1 MRSDKMAGSWAVSF
15 GMPSADPNVWR
26 RDIEWTRARLPSG
39 KLLNVSVVG
48 TLQQG
53 WSLDDLA
60 DDYARCAAWAVESGA
75 DCVETNLSCPNV
87 STCDG
92 QLYQNPNEAGIIV
105 RRVRQAIGKTPY
117 VVKIGHLSSSVDARR
132 LLEAIGGW
140 ADALAM
146 TNSVSAKVM
155 AEAGEPLFNG
165 DRRGICGAATR
176 EASLAQVQMFSELLH
191 ETRRALRLIGGGG
204 VAAAEH
210 VRQYLD
216 CGASAVHIATAAMT
230 NPLVGLEIKRHLT
243 TAP

>member
-1 MRSDKMAGSWAVSF
+1 
-15 GMPSADPNVWR
+15 
-26 RDIEWTRARLPSG
+26 
-39 KLLNVSVVG
+39 VVG
-48 TLQQG
+48 TLQQE

-60 DDYARCAAWAVESGA
+60 DDYARSAAWAVESGA

-92 QLYQNPNEAGIIV
+92 QLYQNPNDAGIIV

-117 VVKIGHLSSSVDARR
+117 VVKIGHVRSRVDARR

-140 ADALAM
+140 VDALAM
-146 TNSVSAKVM
+146 TNSVSAKVL
-155 AEAGEPLFNG
+155 AEGGEPLFNG
-165 DRRGICGAATR
+165 DSRGICGASTR

-191 ETRRALRLIGGGG
+191 ETSSALRLIGGGG

-230 NPLVGLEIKRHLT
+230 NPLIALEIK
-243 TAP
+243 AAYN